1 MQTFEEFY
9 ANVTGGKSPAGDFRY
24 QAMRAGADP
33 QLAMFRVAVLPP
45 KSPDDIVTAM
55 RTAFD
60 ELWKDQDFLA
70 DYARV
75 LATQP
80 IMVSGAEGQNIL
92 VGLGKVPRQTKDF
105 LVDYTNRIT
114 EK

>member
-1 MQTFEEFY
+1 
-9 ANVTGGKSPAGDFRY
+9 V
-24 QAMRAGADP
+24 
-33 QLAMFRVAVLPP
+33 
-45 KSPDDIVTAM
+45 M

-75 LATQP
+75 LATRP

-92 VGLGKVPRQTKDF
+92 VGLSKVPRQTKDF
-105 LVDYTNRIT
+105 LIDYTNRVT